1 MRNRVDKKLA
11 AIGFK
16 KVQEDDFFVRYTKEV
31 PEFKYTHTVDILHKA
46 SGKHILQSYDNELED
61 GSGIGSTCVG
71 LTWTELRL
79 FAKKMREL
87 GWKS

>member
-1 MRNRVDKKLA
+1 MLKNADKKLA

-16 KVQEDDFFVRYTKEV
+16 KVQETDIFVRYTKEV
-31 PEFKYTHTVDILHKA
+31 PEFKYTHTVDILHKS

-79 FAKKMREL
+79 FARKMREL